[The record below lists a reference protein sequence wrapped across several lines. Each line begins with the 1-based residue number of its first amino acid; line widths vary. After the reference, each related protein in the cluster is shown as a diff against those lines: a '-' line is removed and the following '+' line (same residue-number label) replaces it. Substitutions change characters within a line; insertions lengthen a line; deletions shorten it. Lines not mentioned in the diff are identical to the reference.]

1 MDNVYA
7 RSLVRLSRDIWLE
20 FGVDI
25 AIENIKCLHYK
36 PFGISRDI
44 PCAFIVDD
52 RYDMVI
58 NDVTF
63 RPLIRYPGYAVSQNA
78 IVYSYA
84 RKSYIQPC
92 VGAYYGYASVRLLD
106 YLRWQGK
113 ETQVSLHKLVAMA
126 WVSNNDYVNKNVVD
140 HIDEDKLNNNASN
153 LQWISNATNQVKS
166 VYRTVGNNIIVRNI
180 RTGEISIVPGTNAAF
195 RIIGR
200 SQGDSTVYTIAPG
213 KIFRGKNG
221 IYEMKYDRDDTPWVY
236 GPDKIPSEQEI
247 RSKPR
252 TQRHGY
258 TYEVLDTKTKKV
270 IACNSAVD
278 VHKHI
283 PSVSIS
289 AIMRHIY
296 RLCKDPNNVKYLI
309 ANRYLLRVQGTNTP
323 WPRHRV
329 HPQNAPKQVTIDG
342 VTYDSIRE
350 ASRSLGLDQK
360 TIKRIANN
368 KS

>member
-1 MDNVYA
+1 MDNVYT
-7 RSLVRLSRDIWLE
+7 RSLARLSRDVWLE

-25 AIENIKCLHYK
+25 AIEDIKCLPYK
-36 PFGISRDI
+36 PFGISGDI
-44 PCAFIVDD
+44 PCMFIVSDKYD
-52 RYDMVI
+52 RLLDGVI
-58 NDVTF
+58 L

-84 RKSYIQPC
+84 KKAYIQPC
-92 VGAYYGYASVRLLD
+92 MGGSYGYTSVRVLD

-126 WVSNNDYVNKNVVD
+126 WVSNDDYVNKNVVD

-153 LQWISNATNQVKS
+153 LQWISNATNQAKS

-195 RIIGR
+195 RLIGR

-221 IYEMKYDRDDTPWVY
+221 IYEMKYDRDDTPWAY
-236 GPDKIPSEQEI
+236 GPDRIPSEQEI

-252 TQRHGY
+252 TERHGY
-258 TYEVLDTKTKKV
+258 TYEVLDTKTKKIIV
-270 IACNSAVD
+270 CSSAVD
-278 VHKHI
+278 VHRHI
-283 PSVSIS
+283 SSVSIS

-296 RLCKDPNNVKYLI
+296 RVCKDPSNVKYLL
-309 ANRYLLRVQGTNTP
+309 ASRYLLRIQGMNTP
-323 WPRHRV
+323 WPKRRARL
-329 HPQNAPKQVTIDG
+329 QNTPKPVEIDG
-342 VTYDSIRE
+342 VKYNSIRE
-350 ASRSLGLDQK
+350 ASRALYLDQK
-360 TIKRIANN
+360 TIKKLANI
-368 KS
+368 KR